1 MASCPK
7 TPVKARVYINRIEP
21 GAQIVRCG
29 KPGHQY
35 YVALKGRRGANA
47 IVDWDTTPT
56 LAAEA
61 QRRLD
66 AAIKR
71 GRW

>member
-7 TPVKARVYINRIEP
+7 TPVKAHVYINRIEP
-21 GAQIVRCG
+21 GVRIARCG

-35 YVALKGRRGANA
+35 YVALKGHRGANA
-47 IVDWDTTPT
+47 IVDWSPA

-61 QRRLD
+61 RQRLD